1 MVRVRKT
8 PEGYV
13 VPVLVSPGASRDRLR
28 GEHDGMVKVSLTAP
42 PEKGKANK
50 ALCDLLARRLGISRS
65 QVKILSGRT
74 SRQKEVLFERV
85 QQRALDGIIT

>member
-13 VPVLVSPGASRDRLR
+13 VPMLVTPGASRNRLC
-28 GEHDGMVKVSLTAP
+28 GEHNGTVKVSLTAP

-50 ALCDLLARRLGISRS
+50 ALCSFISRELGINRS
-65 QVKILSGRT
+65 QVRIISGRT
-74 SRQKEVLFERV
+74 SRQKEVLLERV
-85 QQRALDGIIT
+85 PYSALEGIIA